1 MKLENLR
8 SRNGFCFEK
17 INEEERILYR
27 RFFVYI
33 VKHLIRNQQRGAPEM
48 AFVKSADCEVH
59 EMNLV
64 TAMKN
69 EEMKTANQTIQGS
82 QNHQATAARQVY
94 APDPK
99 NDAEGKRVPN
109 PALHDVLPDLMASLY
124 AYCMS
129 LTKSVTET
137 EDLVQETCL
146 KGLTSVAVQDQ
157 ERMGAFNWEA
167 YLIRIARNTW
177 IDGIRKQEK
186 LCSILAEMKP
196 VMSEF
201 MEEGSFEEMESAVQI
216 LVHTLPPWQRAIYI
230 LREIMGYKAA
240 ETAEMLRTTEGAVKA
255 ALNRARTALSK
266 VRHKLVEAGMDAA
279 LEQET
284 MEEPADLEQ
293 EQLRSYLMA
302 FRQGDTTRLID
313 LCLNRTDDPMAVAGT
328 ILQQTLPSRAMQP
341 VMYGY
346 ATSSTNSMSYGGGYT
361 VIIAA

>member
-1 MKLENLR
+1 
-8 SRNGFCFEK
+8 
-17 INEEERILYR
+17 
-27 RFFVYI
+27 
-33 VKHLIRNQQRGAPEM
+33 M
-48 AFVKSADCEVH
+48 AFVKSADCEVY

-64 TAMKN
+64 TAMRNDKL
-69 EEMKTANQTIQGS
+69 KAINQTNQGS
-82 QNHQATAARQVY
+82 QNHHQAIAVNHT
-94 APDPK
+94 
-99 NDAEGKRVPN
+99 DAIDCRDGVEGKRVPN
-109 PALHDVLPDLMASLY
+109 PALHDVLPELMASLY

-146 KGLTSVAVQDQ
+146 KGLSSAVAQASERTDTS
-157 ERMGAFNWEA
+157 FNWEA

-186 LCSILAEMKP
+186 LRSILDEMKP
-196 VMSEF
+196 VMFEF
-201 MEEGSFEEMESAVQI
+201 AREESFEELESAVQLLI
-216 LVHTLPPWQRAIYI
+216 HTLPPWQRAIYI

-279 LEQET
+279 LEQGT

-302 FRQGDTTRLID
+302 FRQGDTARLID
-313 LCLNRTDDPMAVAGT
+313 LCLNRTEDPMAVAGM
-328 ILQQTLPSRAMQP
+328 ILQQTLPSKAMQP

-346 ATSSTNSMSYGGGYT
+346 AASSTNSMFFGGGYT
-361 VIIAA
+361 VIMAA

>member
-1 MKLENLR
+1 
-8 SRNGFCFEK
+8 
-17 INEEERILYR
+17 
-27 RFFVYI
+27 
-33 VKHLIRNQQRGAPEM
+33 M
-48 AFVKSADCEVH
+48 AFVKSADCEVY
-59 EMNLV
+59 EMNIV
-64 TAMKN
+64 TAMRNDKL
-69 EEMKTANQTIQGS
+69 NQTNQGS
-82 QNHQATAARQVY
+82 QNHQANAANQIY
-94 APDPK
+94 ALDHK
-99 NDAEGKRVPN
+99 NDAESKRVPTST
-109 PALHDVLPDLMASLY
+109 LHEVLPDLMASLY

-146 KGLTSVAVQDQ
+146 KGLSSAVVQAS
-157 ERMGAFNWEA
+157 ERADASFNWEA

-186 LCSILAEMKP
+186 LRSILDEMKP
-196 VMSEF
+196 VTFEF
-201 MEEGSFEEMESAVQI
+201 AKEEYFEELESAVQLLI
-216 LVHTLPPWQRAIYI
+216 HTLPPWQRAIYI

-255 ALNRARTALSK
+255 ALNRARTALSRA
-266 VRHKLVEAGMDAA
+266 RHKFEEAGMDAA
-279 LEQET
+279 LEQGT

-302 FRQGDTTRLID
+302 FRQGDTARLID

-328 ILQQTLPSRAMQP
+328 ILQQTLPSQAMQP

-361 VIIAA
+361 VIMAA